1 MKIRKYIWIDYYFT
15 YWIVCDRNFAKDVEK
30 ATDPIMDRARQ
41 IKEEVSQATND
52 LKSNLDKNTEA
63 IRAKTGKTTSNSN
76 RMTRLI
82 STRLINSM
90 FSESNR
96 KYYGSWWQVYAGNCW
111 NFKAR
116 TSRRISSFW
125 AARNQIT
132 SHPRWNCFIGDTCR
146 SQ

>member
-1 MKIRKYIWIDYYFT
+1 
-15 YWIVCDRNFAKDVEK
+15 
-30 ATDPIMDRARQ
+30 MDRARQ

-96 KYYGSWWQVYAGNCW
+96 KYYGSW
-111 NFKAR
+111 
-116 TSRRISSFW
+116 
-125 AARNQIT
+125 
-132 SHPRWNCFIGDTCR
+132 
-146 SQ
+146 